1 MRYRIKAA
9 RAVLAGLAV
18 TALLAGCGPGGDGAQ
33 ADRAALKLDPHG
45 CPDLGGTY
53 AFSAPGEGGVSFEGS
68 IFESLPTGNGAIP
81 AGQIGG
87 LSIQRNAYGGYI
99 LRFFVGD
106 DRVMQHLKV
115 IHEYEK
121 PRYREWY
128 HLLSDPAR
136 STYIE
141 RNGQRQYDEHLARL
155 GPTAEIVRE
164 LKQGVAMRCRDGWVE
179 IPRAYR
185 KPLRLTLAEDGS
197 IIGEAPELDTV
208 GVSVWCGDGCREVPV
223 PVGKHTG
230 RLRWPRDDGL
240 HAWRPE
246 DMRGR
251 YVFLR
256 PLDEIEAETR
266 ARDQAQRDADAR
278 RYRTAE
284 EIHAD
289 LLAMAP
295 PGTEIERVEVDE
307 GKVHIRYS
315 APKDQMDVLL
325 DTITAAGGNRDAP
338 QQVERGGRSSD
349 MSRRFVRFALT
360 DSPLVLRAVPAPVA
374 DGGGAAVPSASTP
387 APTPVPTRVAT
398 LYAAPDETPDETP
411 AGMAPPDELRRRI
424 SALAPPGC
432 RVTEVRMRQ
441 DRVTVHG
448 EAERMA
454 CISDLLRAMAST
466 QGNAGTGPEL
476 ESVEQHDDR
485 YRFRILLGR
494 SALTKP

>member
-1 MRYRIKAA
+1 MRYGIH
-9 RAVLAGLAV
+9 AVRPMLAGLAV

-33 ADRAALKLDPHG
+33 ADRATLKLDPNG

-68 IFESLPTGNGAIP
+68 IFESLPAGNGATIP
-81 AGQIGG
+81 ADQIGG
-87 LSIQRNAYGGYI
+87 LSIQRSAHGGYT
-99 LRFFVGD
+99 LRFFVDD

-136 STYIE
+136 SAYIE
-141 RNGQRQYDEHLARL
+141 RNGQRDYDAHLARL
-155 GPTAEIVRE
+155 GPTAEVVRE
-164 LKQGVAMRCRDGWVE
+164 LKHGVAMTCRDGWVE

-230 RLRWPRDDGL
+230 RLRWPRNDGL

-256 PLDEIEAETR
+256 PLDEIEAEAR
-266 ARDQAQRDADAR
+266 ARDQAQRAADVR

-284 EIHAD
+284 DIRAD

-295 PGTEIERVEVDE
+295 PGTEIERVEVAE
-307 GKVHIRYS
+307 GKVHIQYS

-325 DTITAAGGNRDAP
+325 DTIAAAAGGNRDAP
-338 QQVERGGRSSD
+338 KQVERGGRSSD
-349 MSRRFVRFALT
+349 MSRRFVRFVLT
-360 DSPLVLRAVPAPVA
+360 DSPLVLREVPVRVA
-374 DGGGAAVPSASTP
+374 EGGGAAAEP
-387 APTPVPTRVAT
+387 AVPTQVAA
-398 LYAAPDETPDETP
+398 LYAAPSETP
-411 AGMAPPDELRRRI
+411 ADMAPPDELRRRI
-424 SALAPPGC
+424 SALTPSGC
-432 RVTEVRMRQ
+432 RITEVRARQ
-441 DRVTVHG
+441 DRVIVHG

-454 CISDLLRAMAST
+454 CISDLLRAITST
-466 QGNAGTGPEL
+466 QGSARIGPEL
-476 ESVEQHDDR
+476 ESVEQRDDR
-485 YRFRILLGR
+485 YRFRIMLGR

>member
-1 MRYRIKAA
+1 MRYAIKTA
-9 RAVLAGLAV
+9 RAMLAGLAV

-33 ADRAALKLDPHG
+33 ADRAALKLDVHG

-68 IFESLPTGNGAIP
+68 PFESLPAGNGGTIP
-81 AGQIGG
+81 AEQIGG
-87 LSIQRNAYGGYI
+87 LSIQRSAYGGYT
-99 LRFFVGD
+99 LRFFVND

-136 STYIE
+136 SVYIE
-141 RNGQRQYDEHLARL
+141 RNGQRDYDEHLARL
-155 GPTAEIVRE
+155 GPTAEIVKE
-164 LKQGVAMRCRDGWVE
+164 LKQGIAMSCRDGWVE

-208 GVSVWCGDGCREVPV
+208 GVSVWCGDGCAEIPV

-230 RLRWPRDDGL
+230 RLRWPRNDGL
-240 HAWRPE
+240 QAWRPE
-246 DMRGR
+246 HMRGR

-266 ARDQAQRDADAR
+266 ARDQAQRAADAR
-278 RYRTAE
+278 RYRTADD
-284 EIHAD
+284 IRAD

-295 PGTEIERVEVDE
+295 PGTEIERVEVAE
-307 GKVHIRYS
+307 GKVHIQYS
-315 APKDQMDVLL
+315 APKAQMDVLL
-325 DTITAAGGNRDAP
+325 DTIAAAAGTPDAP
-338 QQVERGGRSSD
+338 KQVERGGRSSD
-349 MSRRFVRFALT
+349 MSRRFVRFVLT
-360 DSPLVLRAVPAPVA
+360 DSPLVLREVPVRVA
-374 DGGGAAVPSASTP
+374 EGGGAAAEP
-387 APTPVPTRVAT
+387 AVPTQLAA
-398 LYAAPDETPDETP
+398 LYAVPGETP
-411 AGMAPPDELRRRI
+411 AGMASPDELRRRI
-424 SALAPPGC
+424 SALTPSGC
-432 RVTEVRMRQ
+432 RITDVRARQ
-441 DRVTVHG
+441 DRVFVHG

-454 CISDLLRAMAST
+454 CISDLLRAIDST
-466 QGNAGTGPEL
+466 QGNARMGPEL
-476 ESVEQHDDR
+476 ESVEQRDDR
-485 YRFRILLGR
+485 YRFRIMLGR

>member
-1 MRYRIKAA
+1 MRYGINAA
-9 RAVLAGLAV
+9 RPMLAGLAV

-33 ADRAALKLDPHG
+33 ADRAMLKLDLHG

-68 IFESLPTGNGAIP
+68 PFESLPAGNGATIP
-81 AGQIGG
+81 PEQIGG
-87 LSIQRNAYGGYI
+87 LSIQRSAHGGYT

-128 HLLSDPAR
+128 HLLSDPAK
-136 STYIE
+136 SAYIE
-141 RNGQRQYDEHLARL
+141 RNGQRAYDEHLARL

-208 GVSVWCGDGCREVPV
+208 GVSVWCGDGCAEIPV

-230 RLRWPRDDGL
+230 RLRWPRNDGL
-240 HAWRPE
+240 RAWHPE
-246 DMRGR
+246 HMRGR

-256 PLDEIEAETR
+256 PLDEIEAEAR
-266 ARDQAQRDADAR
+266 VRDQAQRAADAR
-278 RYRTAE
+278 RYRTADD
-284 EIHAD
+284 IRVD

-295 PGTEIERVEVDE
+295 PGTEIERVEVAE
-307 GKVHIRYS
+307 GKVHIQYS
-315 APKDQMDVLL
+315 APKAQMDVLL
-325 DTITAAGGNRDAP
+325 DTLAAAAAGAGDAP
-338 QQVERGGRSSD
+338 KQVERGGRSSD
-349 MSRRFVRFALT
+349 MSRRFVRFVLT
-360 DSPLVLRAVPAPVA
+360 DSPLVLREVPGRVA
-374 DGGGAAVPSASTP
+374 DAGATAGSP
-387 APTPVPTRVAT
+387 APTPVSTQVAT
-398 LYAAPDETPDETP
+398 LYAAPSETP
-411 AGMAPPDELRRRI
+411 AGMASPDELRRRI
-424 SALAPPGC
+424 SALMPAGC
-432 RVTEVRMRQ
+432 RVTQVRGSG
-441 DRVTVHG
+441 DRVIVHG

-454 CISDLLRAMAST
+454 CISDTLRAIAST
-466 QGNAGTGPEL
+466 QGSARIGPEL
-476 ESVEQHDDR
+476 ESVEQREDR
-485 YRFRILLGR
+485 YRFRIMLGR

>member
-1 MRYRIKAA
+1 MRYAIKTA
-9 RAVLAGLAV
+9 LAGLAM
-18 TALLAGCGPGGDGAQ
+18 TTLLAGCGPGGDGAQ
-33 ADRAALKLDPHG
+33 ADRAALKLDARG

-53 AFSAPGEGGVSFEGS
+53 AFSAPGEGGASFEGS
-68 IFESLPTGNGAIP
+68 LFESLPAENGATIP
-81 AGQIGG
+81 AGQISG
-87 LSIQRNAYGGYI
+87 LSIQRSAHDGYT

-136 STYIE
+136 AAYIE
-141 RNGQRQYDEHLARL
+141 RNGLRAYDEHLARL

-164 LKQGVAMRCRDGWVE
+164 LKQGVGMTCRDGWVE

-185 KPLRLTLAEDGS
+185 KPLRLTLGEDGS

-208 GVSVWCGDGCREVPV
+208 GVTVWCGDGCKDIPV
-223 PVGKHTG
+223 PVGRHTG
-230 RLRWPRDDGL
+230 RLRWPRNDGL

-256 PLDEIEAETR
+256 PLDEVEAETR
-266 ARDQAQRDADAR
+266 ARAQAQRAADAR

-284 EIHAD
+284 DIRAD

-295 PGTEIERVEVDE
+295 PGTEIERVEVVD
-307 GKVHIRYS
+307 GKVHIQYS
-315 APKDQMDVLL
+315 APKAQMDVLL
-325 DTITAAGGNRDAP
+325 DTIAAAARGNPDAP

-349 MSRRFVRFALT
+349 MSRRFVRFVLT
-360 DSPLVLRAVPAPVA
+360 DSPLVLRAVP
-374 DGGGAAVPSASTP
+374 DGAASRDEGIAAAVQAPTP
-387 APTPVPTRVAT
+387 APATQVVA
-398 LYAAPDETPDETP
+398 LYAAPTE
-411 AGMAPPDELRRRI
+411 APGEFAAPKELRKRI
-424 SALAPPGC
+424 SSLMPAGC
-432 RVTEVRMRQ
+432 RVTEVQPRPG
-441 DRVTVHG
+441 RVTVHG

-454 CISDLLRAMAST
+454 CVSDALRAITTT
-466 QGNAGTGPEL
+466 QTGADIGPEL
-476 ESVEQHDDR
+476 ESIEQHGPV

-494 SALTKP
+494 SSLTRP

>member
-1 MRYRIKAA
+1 MRYRIDAA
-9 RAVLAGLAV
+9 RPVLAGLAV
-18 TALLAGCGPGGDGAQ
+18 TALLAGCSPGGGGAQ
-33 ADRAALKLDPHG
+33 ADRATLKLDLHG

-68 IFESLPTGNGAIP
+68 IFESLPVGNGGTIP
-81 AGQIGG
+81 AEQIGG
-87 LSIQRNAYGGYI
+87 LSIQRSAHGGYT

-136 STYIE
+136 SAYIE
-141 RNGQRQYDEHLARL
+141 RNGQREYDAHLARL
-155 GPTAEIVRE
+155 GPTTELVRE
-164 LKQGVAMRCRDGWVE
+164 LKPGVGMRCSDGWVE

-185 KPLRLTLAEDGS
+185 KPMRLTLAEDGS

-208 GVSVWCGDGCREVPV
+208 GVSVWCGDGCAELPV

-230 RLRWPRDDGL
+230 RLRWPRNDGL

-256 PLDEIEAETR
+256 PLDEIEAEAR
-266 ARDQAQRDADAR
+266 ARDRAQRTADAR

-284 EIHAD
+284 DIRAD

-295 PGTEIERVEVDE
+295 PGTEIERVEVAE
-307 GKVHIRYS
+307 GKVHIQYS

-325 DTITAAGGNRDAP
+325 DTIATAGGDRDAP
-338 QQVERGGRSSD
+338 KQVERGGRSSD
-349 MSRRFVRFALT
+349 MSRRFVRFHLT
-360 DSPLVLRAVPAPVA
+360 DSPLVLREVPGRVTDAGVA
-374 DGGGAAVPSASTP
+374 GEPAS
-387 APTPVPTRVAT
+387 TPVPTQVAT
-398 LYAAPDETPDETP
+398 LYAAPEETP

-424 SALAPPGC
+424 SALAPAGC
-432 RVTEVRMRQ
+432 RVTDVRARQ
-441 DRVTVHG
+441 DRVFVHG

-454 CISDLLRAMAST
+454 CISDLLRAIDAT
-466 QGNAGTGPEL
+466 QGSARIGPEL
-476 ESVEQHDDR
+476 ESVEQREDR
-485 YRFRILLGR
+485 YRFRIMLGR
-494 SALTKP
+494 SALTKPG

>member
-1 MRYRIKAA
+1 MRYRIDAA
-9 RAVLAGLAV
+9 RPVLAGLAV
-18 TALLAGCGPGGDGAQ
+18 TALLAGCSPGGGGAQ
-33 ADRAALKLDPHG
+33 ADRATLKLDLHG

-68 IFESLPTGNGAIP
+68 IFESLPVGNGGTIP
-81 AGQIGG
+81 AEQIGG
-87 LSIQRNAYGGYI
+87 LSIQRSAHGGYT

-136 STYIE
+136 SAYIE
-141 RNGQRQYDEHLARL
+141 RNGQREYDAHLARL
-155 GPTAEIVRE
+155 GPTTELVRE
-164 LKQGVAMRCRDGWVE
+164 LKPGVGMRCSDGWVE

-185 KPLRLTLAEDGS
+185 KPMRLTLAEDGS

-208 GVSVWCGDGCREVPV
+208 GVSVWCGDGCAELPV

-230 RLRWPRDDGL
+230 RLRWPRNDGL

-256 PLDEIEAETR
+256 PLDEIEAEAR
-266 ARDQAQRDADAR
+266 ARDRAQRTADAR

-284 EIHAD
+284 DIRAD

-295 PGTEIERVEVDE
+295 PGTEIERVEVAE
-307 GKVHIRYS
+307 GKVHIQYS

-325 DTITAAGGNRDAP
+325 DTIATAGGDRDAP
-338 QQVERGGRSSD
+338 KQVERGGRSSD
-349 MSRRFVRFALT
+349 MSRRFVRFHLT
-360 DSPLVLRAVPAPVA
+360 DSPLVLREVPGRVTDAAGVA
-374 DGGGAAVPSASTP
+374 GEPPS
-387 APTPVPTRVAT
+387 TPVPTQVAT
-398 LYAAPDETPDETP
+398 LYAAPEETP

-424 SALAPPGC
+424 SALAPAGC
-432 RVTEVRMRQ
+432 RVTDVRARQ
-441 DRVTVHG
+441 DRVFVHG

-454 CISDLLRAMAST
+454 CISDLLRAIDAT
-466 QGNAGTGPEL
+466 QGSARIGPEL
-476 ESVEQHDDR
+476 ESVEQREDR
-485 YRFRILLGR
+485 YRFRIMLGR

>member
-1 MRYRIKAA
+1 MRYGIH
-9 RAVLAGLAV
+9 AVRPMLAGLAV
-18 TALLAGCGPGGDGAQ
+18 TALLVGCGPGGDGAQ
-33 ADRAALKLDPHG
+33 ADRATLKLDPNG
-45 CPDLGGTY
+45 CPDLSGTY

-68 IFESLPTGNGAIP
+68 IFESLPAGNGATIP
-81 AGQIGG
+81 ADQIGG
-87 LSIQRNAYGGYI
+87 LSIQRSAYGYT

-136 STYIE
+136 SAYIE
-141 RNGQRQYDEHLARL
+141 RNGQQEYDAHLARL
-155 GPTAEIVRE
+155 GPTAEVVRE
-164 LKQGVAMRCRDGWVE
+164 LKHGVAMRCRDGWVE

-230 RLRWPRDDGL
+230 RLRWPRNDGL

-256 PLDEIEAETR
+256 PLDEIEAEAR
-266 ARDQAQRDADAR
+266 ARDQAQRAADAR

-284 EIHAD
+284 DIRAD

-295 PGTEIERVEVDE
+295 PGTEIERVEVAE
-307 GKVHIRYS
+307 GKVHIQYS

-325 DTITAAGGNRDAP
+325 DTIAAAAGGNRDAP
-338 QQVERGGRSSD
+338 KQVERGGRSSD
-349 MSRRFVRFALT
+349 MSRRFVRFVLT
-360 DSPLVLRAVPAPVA
+360 DSPLVLREVPVRVVE
-374 DGGGAAVPSASTP
+374 GGGAAAEP
-387 APTPVPTRVAT
+387 AVPTQVAA
-398 LYAAPDETPDETP
+398 LYAAPSETP
-411 AGMAPPDELRRRI
+411 ADMAPPDELRRRI
-424 SALAPPGC
+424 SALTPSGC
-432 RVTEVRMRQ
+432 RITEVRARQ
-441 DRVTVHG
+441 DRVIVHG

-454 CISDLLRAMAST
+454 CISDLLRAITST
-466 QGNAGTGPEL
+466 QGSARIGPEL
-476 ESVEQHDDR
+476 ESVEQRDDR
-485 YRFRILLGR
+485 YRFRIMLGR

>member
-9 RAVLAGLAV
+9 RAMLAGLAV

-33 ADRAALKLDPHG
+33 AGRAALKLDPHG

-68 IFESLPTGNGAIP
+68 LFESLPAGNGATIP
-81 AGQIGG
+81 ADQIGG
-87 LSIQRNAYGGYI
+87 LSIQRSAHGGYI

-136 STYIE
+136 SAYIE
-141 RNGQRQYDEHLARL
+141 RNGQRDYDEHLARL
-155 GPTAEIVRE
+155 GPTAEIVKE
-164 LKQGVAMRCRDGWVE
+164 LKQGVGMACRDGWVE
-179 IPRAYR
+179 IPRVYR

-208 GVSVWCGDGCREVPV
+208 GVSVWCGDGCAEIPV

-230 RLRWPRDDGL
+230 RLRWPRNDGL
-240 HAWRPE
+240 RAWRPE
-246 DMRGR
+246 HMRGR

-284 EIHAD
+284 DIRAD

-295 PGTEIERVEVDE
+295 PGTEIERVEVAE
-307 GKVHIRYS
+307 GKVHIQYS
-315 APKDQMDVLL
+315 APKAQMDVLL
-325 DTITAAGGNRDAP
+325 DTLAAAAAGAGDAP
-338 QQVERGGRSSD
+338 KQVERGGRSSD
-349 MSRRFVRFALT
+349 MSRRFVRFVLT
-360 DSPLVLRAVPAPVA
+360 DSPLVLREVPARVA
-374 DGGGAAVPSASTP
+374 DAGAPTGSP
-387 APTPVPTRVAT
+387 APTSVPTQLAA
-398 LYAAPDETPDETP
+398 LYAAPSETPVD
-411 AGMAPPDELRRRI
+411 MAPPDELRRRI
-424 SALAPPGC
+424 SALTPSGC
-432 RVTEVRMRQ
+432 RITEVRTRQ
-441 DRVTVHG
+441 DRIIVHG

-454 CISDLLRAMAST
+454 CISDLLRAITST
-466 QGNAGTGPEL
+466 QGSARTGPEL
-476 ESVEQHDDR
+476 ESVEQRDDR
-485 YRFRILLGR
+485 YRFRIMLGR